1 MSATFSLVDTT
12 VAKAPA
18 TLVAP
23 IALPEALVRISA
35 ADVAENP

>member
-1 MSATFSLVDTT
+1 MCATFSLIDAT
-12 VAKAPA
+12 VAKAPS

-23 IALPEALVRISA
+23 IALPKALIRVSE